1 MRSSDTNRVEILI
14 NISDANKS
22 SVVVGTYR
30 SGGMVV
36 GTMVVVLVVVV
47 VLVSGHDG
55 VGGDSG
61 PSIHPSMYSSASFMY

>member
-47 VLVSGHDG
+47 LVSGHDG